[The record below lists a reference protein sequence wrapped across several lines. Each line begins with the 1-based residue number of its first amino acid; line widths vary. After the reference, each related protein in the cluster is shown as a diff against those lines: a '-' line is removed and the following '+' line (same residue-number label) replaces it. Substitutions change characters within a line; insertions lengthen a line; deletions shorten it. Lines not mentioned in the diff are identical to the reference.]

1 MSSPGGTLGA
11 MAAARR
17 TVPASTPPDPRRRPV
32 ALIVFGTAL
41 AGLLG
46 GHVATYLLVEPAHHA
61 RDVLLHRTGHGY
73 LSAAMAV
80 GLALGLIAVLSTVA
94 AGYRRGRSVAGG
106 HVVTVPS
113 WQTLFA
119 LQALSFVA
127 IEVAER
133 LISGA
138 GPSHLGVILLLGL
151 AVQGVAAAV
160 GVLLLRLLA
169 EMGEAIRRLV
179 ARRPVPALGRPR
191 RRWARGPVGPVRS
204 AWRTPG
210 TPRAPPLPSV

>member
-1 MSSPGGTLGA
+1 
-11 MAAARR
+11 MAAARSTVAAS
-17 TVPASTPPDPRRRPV
+17 TVPRPRRRAV

-61 RDVLLHRTGHGY
+61 RDALLHRTGHGY

-80 GLALGLIAVLSTVA
+80 GLALGLIAVLSAVA
-94 AGYRRGRSVAGG
+94 AGYRRGRSVA
-106 HVVTVPS
+106 VDRVASVPS
-113 WQTLFA
+113 WRTLFA
-119 LQALSFVA
+119 LQGLSFVA
-127 IEVAER
+127 IEAMER
-133 LISGA
+133 LVSGA

-151 AVQGVAAAV
+151 AVQGIAAAV
-160 GVLLLRLLA
+160 GALLLRLLA
-169 EMGEAIRRLV
+169 EVGEAIGRLV
-179 ARRPVPALGRPR
+179 ERGWVPASRRPR
-191 RRWARGPVGPVRS
+191 RRWTPGPVPSVRP